1 MTVVGDASV
10 VVAALVDPS
19 SVGTWGESL
28 LALEPLAAPHH
39 MPGEAA
45 NILRRLALADDIS
58 DDVAS
63 LAHDDLVALR
73 IELFPYQPFATRVWQ
88 LRSNMSAYDAWYV
101 ALAESLDAGLA
112 TLDAKLSRAL
122 GARCEFLLPSRPRRG
137 WRPTAR

>member
-1 MTVVGDASV
+1 MTVVVDASL
-10 VVAALVDPS
+10 VVAALVDS
-19 SVGTWGESL
+19 SRVGTWGESL
-28 LALEPLAAPHH
+28 LASERLAAPHH

-101 ALAESLDAGLA
+101 ALAESLDAELA
-112 TLDAKLSRAL
+112 TLDAKLSRAP
-122 GARCEFLLPSRPRRG
+122 GARCRFLLPSRPR
-137 WRPTAR
+137 TD